1 MTRLVKGVGRKEEVS
16 QESLRRPLE
25 GWAVAVRKQPHQ
37 QHAGQK
43 TLARAN
49 VDATVSLHLGLSL

>member
-1 MTRLVKGVGRKEEVS
+1 MVGRKEEVS
-16 QESLRRPLE
+16 QETLRRPLE